1 MYLFLGEAFYNESMT
16 SISSKT
22 QHYLTFELDYLW
34 SLPGATPTPHTSHI
48 ESGLNSL
55 IYKPFLQSL
64 VACLYFAPFN
74 QLLQLPPGHTS
85 GNLVYISNFSV
96 VERISTL
103 SSKRQGSSIWVAH
116 SIKFSSLILIRG
128 RNCSLQASRDPAL
141 SPQDDKLTTQYAP
154 LRGVAPSISRTW
166 IGGYFDY
173 RPGLWFYH

>member
-1 MYLFLGEAFYNESMT
+1 MWN
-16 SISSKT
+16 
-22 QHYLTFELDYLW
+22 
-34 SLPGATPTPHTSHI
+34 HI
-48 ESGLNSL
+48 ESRLNSL
-55 IYKPFLQSL
+55 IYNLLFQSL
-64 VACLYFAPFN
+64 VACLYCTPFN

-85 GNLVYISNFSV
+85 GNLIYISNFSV
-96 VERISTL
+96 IERISTL

-116 SIKFSSLILIRG
+116 SIKFSSLTRG

-173 RPGLWFYH
+173 RPGLWFYHKSGIECSIILFQVESESLNSNKWNLQCDFTKN

>member
-1 MYLFLGEAFYNESMT
+1 MQNSRKNGLLWKVQYFVFLLTHWVQIKFLDQWVLF
-16 SISSKT
+16 
-22 QHYLTFELDYLW
+22 
-34 SLPGATPTPHTSHI
+34 
-48 ESGLNSL
+48 
-55 IYKPFLQSL
+55 QSV
-64 VACLYFAPFN
+64 VACLYSAPFN

-85 GNLVYISNFSV
+85 GNLIYISHFTV

-103 SSKRQGSSIWVAH
+103 SSKRKGSSIWVAH
-116 SIKFSSLILIRG
+116 SIKFSSLLRG
-128 RNCSLQASRDPAL
+128 RNCSQQASRDPAL